1 MNNRELIGS
10 GLHGSGKHEYMV
22 QRISIG
28 DYLSGQPLLP
38 LVDVRTP
45 AEYESGH
52 IPGAVNIP
60 LFSNEERAKV
70 GTLYKRA
77 SVDRAYEEGYRF
89 VTPKLDWFV
98 QESRKV
104 AVDGQVVVY
113 CWRGGMRSKSFA
125 DHLSENG
132 IGEVFVIEGGYK
144 AFRQHALE
152 SFEQPEVIH
161 VLGGY
166 TGSGKTRV
174 LKELERMGEQVIDL
188 EGIAHHKGSAFG
200 SIGETE
206 QRKNEHFTNLLFWEW
221 RKLDFARSVWLE
233 DESIHIG
240 RVFIPENLFERMRQ
254 ATLYFLKIPKEQRAR
269 LLVEVYAGI
278 DSEKLAGSVRKI
290 SKRLGGQRTA
300 EALEALERND
310 YYEAAIITLNY
321 YDKFYLK
328 GLNRRDQEKVVLIE
342 SGTTDAAEN
351 AESIQRLVQTLHA
364 KSD

>member
-1 MNNRELIGS
+1 
-10 GLHGSGKHEYMV
+10 MV

-28 DYLSGQPLLP
+28 DYLKGQQLLP

-45 AEYESGH
+45 AEYENGH

-70 GTLYKRA
+70 GTLYKRV
-77 SVDRAYEEGYRF
+77 SVERAYEEGYRF

-98 QESRKV
+98 QEARKV
-104 AVDGQVVVY
+104 AKDGRVVVY
-113 CWRGGMRSKSFA
+113 CWRGGMRSRSFA
-125 DHLSENG
+125 DHLSENR

-144 AFRQHALE
+144 AFRQHAFE
-152 SFEQPEVIH
+152 SFEQPEVIR

-166 TGSGKTRV
+166 TGSGKTRI
-174 LKELERMGEQVIDL
+174 LKELEQRGEQVIDL

-206 QRKNEHFTNLLFWEW
+206 QPRNEHFTNLLFWEW
-221 RKLDFARSVWLE
+221 RKLDFTRSVWLE

-240 RVFIPENLFERMRQ
+240 RVFIPEVLFERMRQ

-278 DSEKLAGSVRKI
+278 DSAKLAESVRRI
-290 SKRLGGQRTA
+290 SKRLGGLRTA
-300 EALEALERND
+300 EALEALKRGD
-310 YYEAAIITLNY
+310 YYESAIITLDY
-321 YDKFYLK
+321 YDKYYLK

-342 SGTTDAAEN
+342 SETTDAVVNEGR
-351 AESIQRLVQTLHA
+351 IQRLVQTLRN
-364 KSD
+364 KSV

>member
-1 MNNRELIGS
+1 
-10 GLHGSGKHEYMV
+10 MV
-22 QRISIG
+22 QRISIEK
-28 DYLSGQPLLP
+28 YLNGEPLLP

-45 AEYESGH
+45 AEYENGH

-60 LFSNEERAKV
+60 LFTNEERAKV
-70 GTLYKRA
+70 GTLYKQV
-77 SVDRAYEEGYRF
+77 SVERAYEAGYRF
-89 VTPKLDWFV
+89 VTPKLDWFM

-104 AVDGQVVVY
+104 AVDGHVVVY

-166 TGSGKTRV
+166 TGSGKTRA

-200 SIGETE
+200 SIGESE
-206 QRKNEHFTNLLFWEW
+206 QPKNEHFTNLLFWEW
-221 RKLDFARSVWLE
+221 RKLDFTRSVWLE

-240 RVFIPENLFERMRQ
+240 RVFIPEVLFERMRQ

-278 DSEKLAGSVRKI
+278 DSGKLAESVRRI
-290 SKRLGGQRTA
+290 SKRLGGLRTA

-310 YYEAAIITLNY
+310 YYEAAVIT
-321 YDKFYLK
+321 
-328 GLNRRDQEKVVLIE
+328 
-342 SGTTDAAEN
+342 
-351 AESIQRLVQTLHA
+351 
-364 KSD
+364 

>member
-1 MNNRELIGS
+1 
-10 GLHGSGKHEYMV
+10 MV
-22 QRISIG
+22 QSISIC
-28 DYLSGQPLLP
+28 DYLTGGPLLP

-45 AEYESGH
+45 AEYGTGH

-60 LFSNEERAKV
+60 LFSNEERARV
-70 GTLYKRA
+70 GTLYKQV
-77 SVDRAYEEGYRF
+77 SVERAYDEGYRF
-89 VTPKLDWFV
+89 VRPKLDWYIAEV
-98 QESRKV
+98 RKV
-104 AVDGQVVVY
+104 AADGHVVVY

-132 IGEVFVIEGGYK
+132 IGQVFVVEGGYK

-152 SFEQPEVIH
+152 SFKKPKVIL

-166 TGSGKTRV
+166 TGSGKTRI
-174 LKELERMGEQVIDL
+174 LKELEGMGEQVIDL

-206 QRKNEHFTNLLFWEW
+206 QPNNEHFTNLLFWKW
-221 RKLDFARSVWLE
+221 RKLDLSHPVWLE

-254 ATLYFLKIPKEQRAR
+254 AKLCFLKIPKEQRVS
-269 LLVEVYAGI
+269 LLVEMYAGI
-278 DSEKLAGSVRKI
+278 DPEKLSESVRKI

-300 EALEALERND
+300 DAL
-310 YYEAAIITLNY
+310 AAIERGNYYDAAITTLDY

-328 GLNRRDQEKVVLIE
+328 GLNRRDPFRVVVIE
-342 SGTTDAAEN
+342 SDTVDAKVN
-351 AESIQRLVQTLHA
+351 ASRIRKVLQRI
-364 KSD
+364 